1 MEDYSDRV
9 NTIFLIFLRLL
20 VSMRSCQRNIIHIYN
35 MAAGRTFVRL
45 AVLLC
50 PLLFAVPSQSVMA
63 QNEAQ
68 TSMYWATPTLYNPA
82 AAGSD
87 SALHVTAFD
96 RMQWV
101 GVEGAPHTF
110 FVSADAPLRIMR
122 KRVGLG
128 LSVLNDQAG
137 LFKTT
142 YVNAQINYSLSLW
155 GGRLALGLQPGFVN
169 QSFSGGDVYIPSG
182 DAWDS
187 SDPSIPRSDVSGKA
201 FDLGLGAYYEWGKW
215 YGGIGVQ
222 HLNAAELELADYAYS
237 QLEKTL
243 YFHAG
248 GNILLKRTLFIL
260 QPSVLV
266 KTTFQFTQYDFTLRA
281 LWNHKFWG
289 GVSYRPSDAVVL
301 MVGADIGSV
310 RLGYA
315 YDIGIS
321 RFGMASGGSHEILAG
336 WTMPIELEK
345 KNKHGHKSIR
355 IL

>member
-1 MEDYSDRV
+1 M
-9 NTIFLIFLRLL
+9 L
-20 VSMRSCQRNIIHIYN
+20 
-35 MAAGRTFVRL
+35 
-45 AVLLC
+45 
-50 PLLFAVPSQSVMA
+50 A
-63 QNEAQ
+63 QNDAQ

-82 AAGSD
+82 TAGSD

-101 GVEGAPHTF
+101 GVEGAPQTF
-110 FVSADAPLRIMR
+110 FVSVDAPFRLFR
-122 KRVGLG
+122 KRLG
-128 LSVLNDQAG
+128 AGISVLNDQAG

-142 YVNAQINYSLSLW
+142 YVNVQFDYSMHLL

-169 QSFSGGDVYIPSG
+169 QSFSGGDVSIPSG
-182 DAWDS
+182 DAWDPR
-187 SDPSIPRSDVSGKA
+187 DTSIPSSDVSGKG
-201 FDLGLGAYYEWGKW
+201 FDLGLGIYFERGYW
-215 YGGIGVQ
+215 YGGLSAQ
-222 HLNAAELELADYAYS
+222 HLNATEIELADYAYS
-237 QLEKTL
+237 QLETTY

-248 GNILLKRTLFIL
+248 GNIPVKRTLFVL

-266 KTTFQFTQYDFTLRA
+266 KTTFQFTQCDFSFRVR
-281 LWNHKFWG
+281 WNDKFFG
-289 GVSYRPSDAVVL
+289 GVSYRPADAVVV

-321 RFGMASGGSHEILAG
+321 RFGMASGGSHEIMAG

-345 KNKHGHKSIR
+345 KTKHGHKSIR

>member
-1 MEDYSDRV
+1 MKR
-9 NTIFLIFLRLL
+9 
-20 VSMRSCQRNIIHIYN
+20 CQRDIIYIIG
-35 MAAGRTFVRL
+35 MAAGWMKVRL

-50 PLLFAVPSQSVMA
+50 VVGSIFFAQESYA
-63 QNEAQ
+63 QNEVQ

-82 AAGSD
+82 TAGSD
-87 SALHVTAFD
+87 SALHVNAFD

-101 GVEGAPHTF
+101 GVEDAPQTF
-110 FVSADAPLRIMR
+110 FVSVDAPIRLMR
-122 KRVGLG
+122 KRLGLG
-128 LSVLNDQAG
+128 VSVLNDQAG

-142 YVNAQINYSLSLW
+142 YVNAQLNYSLSML
-155 GGRLALGLQPGFVN
+155 GGRLAIGVQPGFVN
-169 QSFSGGDVYIPSG
+169 QSFDGGKVFIPSG
-182 DAWDS
+182 DAWEG
-187 SDPSIPRSDVSGKA
+187 SDPSIPRSDVAGKG
-201 FDLGLGAYYEWGKW
+201 FDLGLGAYYEHGPW

-222 HLNAAELELADYAYS
+222 HLNNAELELADYAYS
-237 QLEKTL
+237 QLQTTL

-248 GNILLKRTLFIL
+248 GNIPLKRTLFIL

-289 GVSYRPSDAVVL
+289 GVAYRPNDAVIVML
-301 MVGADIGSV
+301 GANIGAIS
-310 RLGYA
+310 LGYA

-321 RFGMASGGSHEILAG
+321 RFGMSAGGSHEIMAG

-345 KNKHGHKSIR
+345 KTKHGSKSIR